1 MRSSTDFHQLIF
13 HQSHPQLASHEIF
26 FIGRPIAFLL
36 SPLLFLLYKSSFF
49 LSLWNVGKKIPGF
62 SSSAGQRAWIPC
74 LNTSFVSENLSKWSF
89 PCFLHLLSLLH
100 PLTTHLLTVQTKKS
114 TKKTLVCWSAHGSP
128 GLQRRFCFQVH
139 GAMHCGGKQGLSE
152 LSLYGRS
159 VKIVPSPTQGIL
171 TIETCICTEIG
182 TYISL

>member
-1 MRSSTDFHQLIF
+1 MRSSNDFHQLIF

-49 LSLWNVGKKIPGF
+49 CPFEMSGKKTLTLPGF

-100 PLTTHLLTVQTKKS
+100 PLTTHLLIVRPRKVRKKHLYVDPHTGLRVS
-114 TKKTLVCWSAHGSP
+114 SDVSASRYMARCIVGENRCLENSLFTA
-128 GLQRRFCFQVH
+128 GLLKLFQ
-139 GAMHCGGKQGLSE
+139 ARLKE
-152 LSLYGRS
+152 YSL
-159 VKIVPSPTQGIL
+159 
-171 TIETCICTEIG
+171 
-182 TYISL
+182 